1 VAPTFRSADPCHR
14 RAYRGGGSRCDVRVP
29 WKRPPRVETRA
40 HAGNPDPSHRC
51 RRSQPFVPS
60 VRPRFAAPDRASAAG
75 ACLSRR
81 RQSCDRYAALHEFD
95 TLANSHGFIVAY
107 PDGIKSHWND
117 TRRLSPADDVE
128 FVRTLIA
135 QLKRSHHVDEKRVYA
150 TGISNGGFF
159 SVRLAC
165 DLTRE
170 IAAVAA
176 VAATMPETL
185 MPVCKP
191 SAPISIMFMHG
202 TQDPLV
208 RIDGGV
214 VARRNGR
221 SVSLRKAVDFWRRVN
236 HASELPS
243 RTELPDRQTDGT
255 HVRRE
260 LYRNADDDVEVVTY
274 TIDGGGHT
282 WPGGV
287 QYLPVSLVGRT
298 STNLDATETIWAF
311 FSRHHR

>member
-1 VAPTFRSADPCHR
+1 MCHLTPVIATLTALAALIATSGSAGSDSRELRLQRTLGLLTRHIDVGGVSRSYVLHVPDTLRPGAATPLVLVFH
-14 RAYRGGGSRCDVRVP
+14 GGGSRGAAMQRF
-29 WKRPPRVETRA
+29 TR
-40 HAGNPDPSHRC
+40 
-51 RRSQPFVPS
+51 
-60 VRPRFAAPDRASAAG
+60 
-75 ACLSRR
+75 
-81 RQSCDRYAALHEFD
+81 FD
-95 TLANSHGFIVAY
+95 TLADSHGFIVAY

-117 TRRLSPADDVE
+117 TRGLSPADDVE

-135 QLKRSHHVDEKRVYA
+135 QLTRSHHVDQKRIYA

-165 DLTRE
+165 DLTGE
-170 IAAVAA
+170 IAAVAV

-185 MPVCKP
+185 MPACKP
-191 SAPISIMFMHG
+191 AAPISIMFIHG

-208 RIDGGV
+208 KIDGGV

-221 SVSLRKAVDFWRRVN
+221 SVSLREAVDFWRRVN

-260 LYRNADDDVEVVTY
+260 LYRNADDDVEVVVY

-282 WPGGV
+282 WPGGA

-298 STNLDATETIWAF
+298 SANLDATETIWAF

>member
-1 VAPTFRSADPCHR
+1 MSGSAGSDVREARLERTPEILTRHIDVGGVSRSYLLHVPASLRPTAPAPLVLVFH
-14 RAYRGGGSRCDVRVP
+14 GGGSR
-29 WKRPPRVETRA
+29 A
-40 HAGNPDPSHRC
+40 AAM
-51 RRSQPFVPS
+51 RRF
-60 VRPRFAAPDRASAAG
+60 PRFG
-75 ACLSRR
+75 
-81 RQSCDRYAALHEFD
+81 
-95 TLANSHGFIVAY
+95 TLADSHGFIVAY
-107 PDGIKSHWND
+107 PDGIKSQWND
-117 TRRLSPADDVE
+117 TRGLSPADDVE

-135 QLKRSHHVDEKRVYA
+135 QLKRSHHVDEKRIYA